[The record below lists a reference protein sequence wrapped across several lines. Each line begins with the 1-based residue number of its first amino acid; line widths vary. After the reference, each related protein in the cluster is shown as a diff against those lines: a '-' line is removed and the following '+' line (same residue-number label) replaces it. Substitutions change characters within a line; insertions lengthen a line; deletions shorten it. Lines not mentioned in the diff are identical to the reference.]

1 MAAECW
7 PFFYIWGVA
16 LSSRI
21 RTTIVILSKGLED
34 FFEYNQFLNEIDYLL
49 DSSNLAGII
58 QVASFHPDYMFGGM
72 PADDN
77 TNYSNRRPYPL
88 FHLIR
93 EDDITAA
100 KKSYQDVEGIPERNM
115 EKLSNMDKNDLK
127 NFLKKLL

>member
-1 MAAECW
+1 
-7 PFFYIWGVA
+7 
-16 LSSRI
+16 
-21 RTTIVILSKGLED
+21 
-34 FFEYNQFLNEIDYLL
+34 
-49 DSSNLAGII
+49 
-58 QVASFHPDYMFGGM
+58 M

-77 TNYSNRRPYPL
+77 TNYSNRSPYPL